1 MKDTYTKPETEI
13 IEIKT
18 TQVVTASDID
28 FNIPGENL

>member
-18 TQVVTASDID
+18 TQIVTASDID
-28 FNIPGENL
+28 FNLPGENL